1 MVFAVGDELA
11 EKEVA
16 VIVAGSV
23 FDRVTDATIIPLV
36 KGSGTQT
43 SFLNGRPKQLSQI
56 SAFSLIVFVGC
67 GLCLLTHN
75 HLFVIWPRG
84 RDN

>member
-11 EKEVA
+11 EKEAA
-16 VIVAGSV
+16 VIVAG
-23 FDRVTDATIIPLV
+23 VTDVTIIPLV